1 MLEHLVSANLYLG
14 FHLTFRH
21 ASMVRFLMIPRSRV
35 DIFDLSITIY
45 SIRLALNLF
54 QKIYITRGI
63 CWLHG
68 YLETLLVKPIRFI
81 TKPEIYSFGKLLR
94 RQMQVKRVFI
104 LFFR

>member
-1 MLEHLVSANLYLG
+1 MYVNFMLEHLVSANLYLG

-68 YLETLLVKPIRFI
+68 YLETLLVKPID
-81 TKPEIYSFGKLLR
+81 LL
-94 RQMQVKRVFI
+94 QSQKYIVLVNYYVAKCK
-104 LFFR
+104 